1 MHKKDRGEYIT
12 MKLLLAEDT
21 TDLNRAL
28 TAILTHE
35 GYSVDSVFDGEEALS
50 HIRTDSYDVIILDIM
65 MPKMD
70 GIAVLKEA
78 RNLNVITPVLL
89 LTAKAEVDDRVD
101 GLDAGADD
109 YLTKPFSMK
118 ELLARVRALT
128 RRVTAYTPDDIKYR
142 DAALRSESFELVCE
156 NTVRLSVKEF
166 ELLQTLMLNP
176 GKTIETSFLI
186 EHVWSSEP
194 EATQETVSLYVS
206 FLKRKLAAVSSDIEI
221 SGDTEQGFTLR

>member
-1 MHKKDRGEYIT
+1 

-21 TDLNRAL
+21 ADLNRAL
-28 TAILTHE
+28 TAILVHE
-35 GYSVDSVFDGEEALS
+35 GYTVDSVFDGEDALL
-50 HIRTDSYDVIILDIM
+50 HIQTDSYDTIILDIM

-70 GIAVLKEA
+70 GITVLRSA
-78 RNLNVITPVLL
+78 RNLNVLTPVLL
-89 LTAKAEVDDRVD
+89 LTAKAEIDDRVD

-128 RRVTAYTPDDIKYR
+128 RRGTSYHPDDIQYR
-142 DAALRSESFELVCE
+142 DVSLRSESFELVSE

-186 EHVWSSEP
+186 GHVWNNEP
-194 EATQETVSLYVS
+194 EATPETVNLYIS
-206 FLKRKLAAVSSDIEI
+206 FLRRKLRSVSSKIEI
-221 SGDTEQGFTLR
+221 SGDKEQGYSLE